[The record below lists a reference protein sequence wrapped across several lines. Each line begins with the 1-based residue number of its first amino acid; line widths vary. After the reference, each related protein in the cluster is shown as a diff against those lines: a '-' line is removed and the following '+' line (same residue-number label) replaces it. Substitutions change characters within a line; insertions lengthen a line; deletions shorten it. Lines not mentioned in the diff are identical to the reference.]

1 MSSSARPVLWRIE
14 AEIEYWGAGVAV
26 FDPEKVINRL
36 LTEFPGSSVDPIDY
50 SDAEVQR
57 VEQFLSNSDAT
68 EKTRESMLRSVK
80 GKEKR
85 NGPTY
90 WCNVHLDDVGVVR
103 GWARRYSIG
112 FEAGSALSSAA
123 RERLL
128 SFLRALELGTVRVT
142 ESG

>member
-90 WCNVHLDDVGVVR
+90 WCKFIWTTL
-103 GWARRYSIG
+103 AS
-112 FEAGSALSSAA
+112 FAAGRAATVSVSKQAPHFLPRHENDFSASCAHSSLAQC
-123 RERLL
+123 
-128 SFLRALELGTVRVT
+128 G
-142 ESG
+142 